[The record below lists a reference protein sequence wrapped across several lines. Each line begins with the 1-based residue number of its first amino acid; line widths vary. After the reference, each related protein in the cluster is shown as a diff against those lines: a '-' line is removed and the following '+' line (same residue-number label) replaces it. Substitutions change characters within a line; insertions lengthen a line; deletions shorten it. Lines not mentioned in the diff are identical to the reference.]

1 MKIFSSLFC
10 IAVFMG
16 FIGGCTPSKKIAA
29 VPAAEQLRIL
39 STVTAADH
47 IIAEL
52 GCAEK
57 IICIDKHGKI
67 LPSMEKALVAVA
79 GNSVSREVLL
89 KQRINCAVVWYY
101 QRDLIALLE
110 REKINTVVIEPI
122 TLEKYPDTV
131 RQLGVLCGRHEHAE
145 AMVKRFQMQ
154 TAAMKQAEK
163 AKNVYFELYAP
174 WKTPGKTGYISSIMQ
189 RAGGSLIAPENG
201 GTVSPEAVTMAK
213 VEAIF
218 YVENFAAASEI
229 ASRTALRNAPAVK
242 NKRIYAVPRYLV
254 SEGVAPEEL
263 LKFFYEKIKDI

>member
-47 IIAEL
+47 IISEL

-67 LPSMEKALVAVA
+67 LPSMEKALVAVS

-89 KQRINCAVVWYY
+89 KHRINCAVVWYY

-110 REKINTVVIEPI
+110 RENIYTVVIEPI
-122 TLEKYPDTV
+122 TFDKYPDTV
-131 RQLGVLCGRHEHAE
+131 RQLGELCSRQEQAGSIIEKF
-145 AMVKRFQMQ
+145 VTQ
-154 TAAMKQAEK
+154 TAAMKRDEK
-163 AKNVYFELYAP
+163 IKNVYVELYAP
-174 WKTPGKTGYISSIMQ
+174 WKTPGKNGYISSIMQ
-189 RAGGSLIAPENG
+189 LAGGRLIAPENG
-201 GTVSPEAVTMAK
+201 GTVSPEAVAIAK

-218 YVENFAAASEI
+218 YVENFAAVSEI

-242 NKRIYAVPRYLV
+242 NKRIYAVPRHLV

-263 LKFFYEKIKDI
+263 LKFFNEKIKDI